1 MKKIAVAGLLI
12 AMMGAASAQNVY
24 VGGAI
29 GSANLDVDCNEARE
43 LLNSTTTKCSKSRNG
58 YKFHVGYK
66 LNSWLAIEGAYLNY
80 GSVRV
85 QDSVSSTFVDVRT
98 EVESFA
104 ANLAFRG
111 ELGANFSAVGRVGF
125 GQARVSPR
133 GTVRSN
139 TYTINGSS
147 NEDAIH
153 YGLALE
159 YAFNPRFVGFVSADF
174 ADIKDDETGAAR
186 LLSAGVQFAF

>member
-1 MKKIAVAGLLI
+1 MKKIALAGLLI
-12 AMMGAASAQNVY
+12 ALMGGASAQNVY
-24 VGGAI
+24 VGAGL
-29 GSANLDVDCNEARE
+29 GSGDGKVDCDAFRQE
-43 LLNSTTTKCSKSRNG
+43 LNSTTTRCQKSNGG

-66 LNSWLAIEGAYLNY
+66 LNSWLAIEGAYLSY
-80 GSVRV
+80 GSYRVR
-85 QDSVSSTFVDVRT
+85 DSLPSTTIDVRT

-111 ELGANFSAVGRVGF
+111 ELMSNLTAVGRVGF
-125 GQARVSPR
+125 GQARFTPT
-133 GTVRSN
+133 GTVRSS
-139 TYTINGSS
+139 TYAIAGSS

-159 YAFNPRFVGFVSADF
+159 YAFHPRFVGFLAADF
-174 ADIKDDETGAAR
+174 AEIQDDDIGTAR